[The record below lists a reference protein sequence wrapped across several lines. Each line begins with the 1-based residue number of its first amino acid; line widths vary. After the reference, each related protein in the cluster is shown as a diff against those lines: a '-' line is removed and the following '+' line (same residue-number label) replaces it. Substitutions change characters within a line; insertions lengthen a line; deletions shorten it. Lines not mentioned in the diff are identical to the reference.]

1 MLVSS
6 SFVFRLPNSNTTF
19 SPSVKNHLRFGVSAI
34 DPCLQHESFQSGGTV
49 TAVFD
54 DISSRVTGPS
64 IIDPTGLGR
73 WSGVTIE
80 GTRARK
86 LSIITA
92 YRVCKGSP
100 QSAPLG
106 SSFLRE
112 YEFFRE
118 RSGKSVNPRRQFLC
132 DLQKSVLALQESGN
146 CVIIMLD
153 ANSTIDDKELAT
165 FVASCGLHDC
175 HSLAPSPSTY
185 IGSSDRRIDFIFG
198 CDEALQLVI
207 RSGILAYTEGPQ
219 SDHRGLYVDISHEF
233 ITRTPWSTSIPSAA
247 RHLHTGNPELVEK
260 YNLAMLDYYGKH
272 RMVERIEDLYQRHQ
286 QMPREDLRAALISW
300 DNDQGR
306 SMESS

>member
-1 MLVSS
+1 
-6 SFVFRLPNSNTTF
+6 
-19 SPSVKNHLRFGVSAI
+19 
-34 DPCLQHESFQSGGTV
+34 
-49 TAVFD
+49 
-54 DISSRVTGPS
+54 
-64 IIDPTGLGR
+64 
-73 WSGVTIE
+73 
-80 GTRARK
+80 
-86 LSIITA
+86 
-92 YRVCKGSP
+92 
-100 QSAPLG
+100 
-106 SSFLRE
+106 
-112 YEFFRE
+112 
-118 RSGKSVNPRRQFLC
+118 
-132 DLQKSVLALQESGN
+132 
-146 CVIIMLD
+146 MLD

-306 SMESS
+306 SMESSERLLKRPPQSANGLRRLKQCNSAKILDAPPTRAPSRQKFSVYFHSLANAGSAKRSPVSSTFPGDSVIC